1 MYADI
6 IIDISHEKLDK
17 TFQYHIPDELINRLI
32 IGMKVS
38 VPFGNSKRTGY
49 VVNITAEPVFDVL
62 KIKDIISIDESAMA
76 IESQL
81 IALAAWIK
89 RNYGGTM
96 SRALKTVIPVSKQ
109 QKQLLKKT
117 VSLAVDS
124 DTASDALAGFIKKK
138 ATARVRLLEA
148 LIDEKSIDYD
158 DILHRLNISGT
169 VVKGLKES
177 GLVKIVETATYRNP
191 IKVADSDTK
200 KIELNTEQKK
210 IVDEITAD
218 FLDGDYKNYLI
229 HGVTGSGKTEVYI
242 RLIEEAVKR
251 GRQAIVLIPEIALT
265 FQTVMRF
272 YKSFGDRVSILH
284 SRLSAGE
291 RSDQFLR
298 AKRGE
303 LDVMIGP
310 RSALFTPFDKLG
322 YIIIDE
328 EHEGAYKSE
337 TTPCFHARETAF
349 ERARMCGASVVLG
362 SATPSLEAY
371 YGVEKGNIKLYKLTS
386 RAGKASNAKCEV
398 VDLRE
403 ELRSGN
409 KNIISR
415 RLDELILDRLEKKE
429 QIMLFLNRRGISSFI
444 SCRECGQ
451 VVKCPHCDVSLS
463 LHKGDKLICHY
474 CGYTMPNVSNCPK
487 CGSKYIGGF
496 KAGTQKVE
504 ELVAKAYPNARILR
518 MDYDTTRRK
527 DDYENILSAFAN
539 EEADILIGTQMIV
552 KGHDF
557 PKVTLVGILAADI
570 SLGISDYRAQE
581 RTFELLTQAEGRA
594 GRGDREGIAIV
605 QTYQPDNIAIQYSL
619 AQDFDGF
626 YEKEI
631 EFRRVMCYP
640 PVWNILKIST
650 SSISQEEADG
660 LCEYIGPILRDI
672 AKSLESTIVIG
683 PADAVVNK
691 INDRYLKVVYIKSS
705 EYENLI
711 TIKDHVEKLMHEDN
725 RFSNTLF
732 SFEFN

>member
-17 TFQYHIPDELINRLI
+17 TFQYHIPDELLNRLI

-96 SRALKTVIPVSKQ
+96 SRALKTVIPVSRQ
-109 QKQLLKKT
+109 QKQLVKKT
-117 VSLAVDS
+117 VTLSVGEDEA
-124 DTASDALAGFIKKK
+124 ADALAGFIRKK

-148 LIDEKSIDYD
+148 LIAEKSIDYD

-169 VVKGLKES
+169 VVKGLNEQ
-177 GLVKIVETATYRNP
+177 GLVEITETTAYRNP
-191 IKVADSDTK
+191 VKISDSDDK
-200 KIELNTEQKK
+200 RIELNPDQKK

-242 RLIEEAVKR
+242 RLIEEAVKC
-251 GRQAIVLIPEIALT
+251 GKQAIVLIPEIALT

-310 RSALFTPFDKLG
+310 RSALFTPFDNLG

-337 TTPCFHARETAF
+337 TTPSYHARETAF
-349 ERARMCGASVVLG
+349 ERAKMCGASVVLG

-371 YGVEKGNIKLYKLTS
+371 YGVEKGDIKLYKLSS
-386 RAGKASNAKCEV
+386 RAGVAVNAKCEV

-409 KNIISR
+409 KSIISR
-415 RLDELILDRLEKKE
+415 RLDELIQDRLEKKE

-444 SCRECGQ
+444 SCRECGE

-463 LHKGDKLICHY
+463 LHKGGKLICHY
-474 CGYTMPNVSNCPK
+474 CGYSTPNVTNCPK

-504 ELVAKAYPNARILR
+504 ELVAKAYPEAKILR
-518 MDYDTTRRK
+518 MDYDTTRTK
-527 DDYENILSAFAN
+527 DGYENILSAFAN

-570 SLGISDYRAQE
+570 SLGISDYRAGE

-605 QTYQPDNIAIQYSL
+605 QTYQPDNFAIQYSL
-619 AQDFDGF
+619 KQDFEGF
-626 YEKEI
+626 YKKEI

-650 SSISQEEADG
+650 SSVSKEEADG
-660 LCEYIGPILRDI
+660 LCEYIGPILRAL
-672 AKSLESTIVIG
+672 AKTLESTIVIG

-705 EYENLI
+705 EYENLVNV
-711 TIKDHVEKLMHEDN
+711 KDHVEKMMKEDN